1 MKLCKTTFPL
11 ETKSKKGKIHQ
22 ITRGILHAAQV
33 AIGLIPSF
41 LAGLRIFIR
50 SVKCVYFCPSFVLYL
65 VNMCVINLSGDQIDR
80 QLSKGRANPLPPPFL
95 SWLIL
100 IGKLSTKQHSETQF
114 EKL

>member
-1 MKLCKTTFPL
+1 MIL
-11 ETKSKKGKIHQ
+11 
-22 ITRGILHAAQV
+22 LHAAQI
-33 AIGLIPSF
+33 AIGLIPSLF
-41 LAGLRIFIR
+41 SRITNIYK
-50 SVKCVYFCPSFVLYL
+50 VCEMCIFCSSFVSYL
-65 VNMCVINLSGDQIDR
+65 VNMCVINMSGDQIDR